1 MVFVFKVAE
10 GLKVNFNDVFL
21 IMYIWSSREGF
32 YERERDSTSLYIY
45 IYIHT
50 FPRKKKSEKILKV
63 NRQEV

>member
-45 IYIHT
+45 IYTYI
-50 FPRKKKSEKILKV
+50 PQKKKSEKILKV